1 MIDVII
7 VAAIII
13 FVAVIWQFQA
23 RRNRQYMEARQ
34 DMARQDMERLYVTSN
49 TRFEHLYR
57 LVTELQSELASKRRP
72 LPAGPRLPWQP
83 FNEITR
89 SRFSAIHVGRYRG
102 IDGLVLEAPGRVNLI
117 VGVNNA
123 GKTSLLEAIYLLAHQ
138 NDERALLDAIRWR
151 GRVEGEP
158 DPLWLVKQLPRAAR
172 ISGRF
177 DQVPDDASVEFDV
190 ADEPGPDVEDQTSFL
205 AKLAIG
211 AGYGGQ
217 AQTTDVVFFGDRSRR
232 TSFEG
237 QHWLCRSAFTSP
249 FSANRPDTLARCNR
263 ESLEAGTK
271 QRVVDFIRKR
281 VDPGVRN
288 IELAD
293 RFNRFLVS
301 HDGFDKAQDLATFGE
316 GVRRVFEIGL
326 LFAGV
331 RGGVLLID
339 EFENA
344 IHTELLVEFTR
355 LVQDLAAALD
365 VQVFLST
372 HSKEAIDAFVLNGHG
387 IEDVVGYAI
396 NRTDKAA
403 QVRRYDGRKLRRLH
417 EAVDFDLRGVR

>member
-1 MIDVII
+1 MSD
-7 VAAIII
+7 
-13 FVAVIWQFQA
+13 
-23 RRNRQYMEARQ
+23 
-34 DMARQDMERLYVTSN
+34 DSST
-49 TRFEHLYR
+49 T
-57 LVTELQSELASKRRP
+57 
-72 LPAGPRLPWQP
+72 RLPWQP

-89 SRFSAIHVGRYRG
+89 SRFSAIHVECYRG
-102 IDGLVLEAPGRVNLI
+102 IDDLALEAPGRVNLV

-151 GRVEGEP
+151 GRVEDDP
-158 DPLWLVKQLPRAAR
+158 DPLWLVEQLPHTAR

-177 DQVPDDASVEFDV
+177 DRVPDNATSVEFEV
-190 ADEPGPDVEDQTSFL
+190 AIEPEPDMDDLLV
-205 AKLAIG
+205 KLAIE
-211 AGYGGQ
+211 AEYGDH
-217 AQTTDVVFFGDRSRR
+217 AQSTEVVFFGDRPRK

-249 FSANRPDTLARCNR
+249 FSANRPDTLARCNK

-271 QRVVDFIRKR
+271 QVIIDFIRER

-293 RFNRFLVS
+293 RFNRFLVT
-301 HDGFDKAQDLATFGE
+301 HDDFDKAPDLAAFGE
-316 GVRRVFEIGL
+316 GLRRVFEIGL

-331 RGGVLLID
+331 RGGVLLVD

-344 IHTELLVEFTR
+344 IHTELLVEFASF
-355 LVQDLAAALD
+355 VQDLAAALD
-365 VQVFLST
+365 VQVFLAT
-372 HSKEAIDAFVLNGHG
+372 HSKEAVDAF
-387 IEDVVGYAI
+387 IQDEPRTDQVVGYAI
-396 NRTDKAA
+396 NRTDDGAG
-403 QVRRYDGRKLRRLH
+403 VRRYDGRRLHRLH